1 MNSNFLFSGRSRSQ
15 RVGSKWSARRG
26 FSLVE
31 VMVAMA
37 ILSVLMLIISQMLG
51 QMQRTWSSSVS
62 KLSHFRDGRRVFD
75 VMKRNL
81 SQATLNTY
89 LRYLY
94 AGGGG
99 NPFSPFGAGQNAAEV
114 GDTMPTQYVRFS
126 ELQFIC
132 GPAGRVLPGGGERSN
147 PGHALF
153 FYAPLGFSGTPS
165 NMPSALNGRGYFVE
179 YGGDGEFR
187 PPFLQS
193 KVSERFRYRLMEYLL
208 PTENI
213 TVYDNAL
220 PYAAYATR
228 FNRWA
233 EGNVEAWARP
243 VADNIVA
250 LYVSPKG
257 PLVTTGGG
265 GIVGGGSSGG
275 NRGGDGR
282 SGIAP
287 EYFFNSA
294 DPAFLGGGPQPAYSH
309 QLPPAVEL
317 VMVVIDE
324 QSAVNLARTEGN
336 SAPLDLGSL
345 GLFSQGASEDGF
357 RQDLV
362 RLQEFMNE
370 QKINYRV
377 FTSTVSLRNSRWNG

>member
-1 MNSNFLFSGRSRSQ
+1 MS
-15 RVGSKWSARRG
+15 
-26 FSLVE
+26 
-31 VMVAMA
+31 

-94 AGGGG
+94 KGEGG
-99 NPFSPFGAGQNAAEV
+99 NPFSPFGFGQNASEV

-132 GPAGRVLPGGGERSN
+132 GPTGLVLPGASAN
-147 PGHALF
+147 ATPGHSLF
-153 FYAPLGFSGTPS
+153 FYAPLGFSSTPS
-165 NMPSALNGRGYFVE
+165 NMPSALNGRGYFVQ
-179 YGGDGEFR
+179 YGGDGDFR
-187 PPFLQS
+187 PPFLQG

-213 TVYDNAL
+213 TVYDNTL
-220 PYAAYATR
+220 PFAAYTGK
-228 FNRWA
+228 FNQWA
-233 EGNVEAWARP
+233 EGNADAWSRP
-243 VADNIVA
+243 IADNIVG
-250 LYVSPKG
+250 LYVSPKS
-257 PLVTTGGG
+257 PLAIGGGG
-265 GIVGGGSSGG
+265 GIVGGGAGGGGSG
-275 NRGGDGR
+275 RDGR

-287 EYFFNSA
+287 DYFFNSA
-294 DPAFLGGGPQPAYSH
+294 DPKFLTGGGAQPAYSH

-324 QSAVNLARTEGN
+324 QSAVNLARTQGD
-336 SAPLDLGSL
+336 SAPINLGSL
-345 GLFSQGASEDGF
+345 NLFSQGASEDGF
-357 RQDLV
+357 RRDLG

-370 QKINYRV
+370 QKINYRI
-377 FTSTVSLRNSRWNG
+377 FTSTVALRNSRWNG

>member
-1 MNSNFLFSGRSRSQ
+1 MKSHFSFSGRQWSNQAR
-15 RVGSKWSARRG
+15 SKWSVRRG

-94 AGGGG
+94 GGGG
-99 NPFSPFGAGQNAAEV
+99 ANPFSPFGTGANAAETAN
-114 GDTMPTQYVRFS
+114 TMPLQYVRFS

-132 GPAGRVLPGGGERSN
+132 GPTGQVLPGISPATN

-153 FYAPLGFSGTPS
+153 FYAPLGFSGNPS
-165 NMPSALNGRGYFVE
+165 NMPSALNGRGYFVK
-179 YGGDGEFR
+179 YSGDGNFR
-187 PPFLQS
+187 PPFLQG

-213 TVYDNAL
+213 TVYDNTVPFAS
-220 PYAAYATR
+220 YVGK
-228 FNRWA
+228 FSQWA
-233 EGNVEAWARP
+233 EGNADAWSRP
-243 VADNIVA
+243 VADNIVG
-250 LYVSPKG
+250 LYVSPKS
-257 PLVTTGGG
+257 PLAVGGG
-265 GIVGGGSSGG
+265 GIVGGAAGGSGSG
-275 NRGGDGR
+275 RDGR

-287 EYFFNSA
+287 DYFFNSA
-294 DPAFLGGGPQPAYSH
+294 DPGFLTGGAQPAYSH

-324 QSAVNLARTEGN
+324 QSAVNLARENGD
-336 SAPLDLGSL
+336 SAPLNLGDMD
-345 GLFSQGASEDGF
+345 LFSAGASDDGF
-357 RQDLV
+357 RKDLQ
-362 RLQEFMNE
+362 RLQDYMNE
-370 QKINYRV
+370 QKINFRI
-377 FTSTVSLRNSRWNG
+377 FTATVALRNSRWNG

>member
-1 MNSNFLFSGRSRSQ
+1 
-15 RVGSKWSARRG
+15 
-26 FSLVE
+26 
-31 VMVAMA
+31 MA

-94 AGGGG
+94 AGGGP
-99 NPFSPFGAGQNAAEV
+99 NPFSPFGSGPNAAEV
-114 GDTMPTQYVRFS
+114 GNTLPTQYVRFS

-132 GPAGRVLPGGGERSN
+132 GPLRLVMPGASDQRN
-147 PGHALF
+147 PGHGLF
-153 FYAPLGFSGTPS
+153 FYAPLGFSSGPS

-179 YGGDGEFR
+179 YGGDGSFR
-187 PPFLQS
+187 PPFVQGR
-193 KVSERFRYRLMEYLL
+193 VSERFRYRLMEYLL

-213 TVYDNAL
+213 TVYDNTL
-220 PYAAYATR
+220 PFAAYTAK
-228 FNRWA
+228 FQQWA
-233 EGNVEAWARP
+233 EGNVTAWSRP

-250 LYVSPKG
+250 LYVSPKS
-257 PLVTTGGG
+257 PVALGGG
-265 GIVGGGSSGG
+265 VVGGAQGGTSG
-275 NRGGDGR
+275 NDGR

-287 EYFFNSA
+287 NYFFNSA
-294 DPAFLGGGPQPAYSH
+294 DPSFLGGGVQPAYSH

-324 QSAVNLARTEGN
+324 QSAVNLARTRGD

-345 GLFSQGASEDGF
+345 GLFSQGASDAGF
-357 RQDLV
+357 RQDLQ
-362 RLQEFMNE
+362 RLQDYMND
-370 QKINYRV
+370 QKINFRV
-377 FTSTVSLRNSRWNG
+377 FTSTVALRNSRWNG

>member
-1 MNSNFLFSGRSRSQ
+1 MKSFYPFFESGRFSSIGVRK
-15 RVGSKWSARRG
+15 RVRRG

-94 AGGGG
+94 AGGGP
-99 NPFSPFGAGQNAAEV
+99 NPFSPFGSGPNAAEV
-114 GDTMPTQYVRFS
+114 GNTLPTQYVRFS

-132 GPAGRVLPGGGERSN
+132 GPLRLVMPGASDQRN
-147 PGHALF
+147 PGHGLF
-153 FYAPLGFSGTPS
+153 FYAPLGFSSGPS

-179 YGGDGEFR
+179 YGGDGSFR
-187 PPFLQS
+187 PPFVQGR
-193 KVSERFRYRLMEYLL
+193 VSERFRYRLMEYLL

-213 TVYDNAL
+213 TVYDNTL
-220 PYAAYATR
+220 PFAAYTAK
-228 FNRWA
+228 FQQWA
-233 EGNVEAWARP
+233 EGNVTAWSRP

-250 LYVSPKG
+250 LYVSPTS
-257 PLVTTGGG
+257 PVALGGG
-265 GIVGGGSSGG
+265 VVGGAQGGTSG
-275 NRGGDGR
+275 NDGR

-287 EYFFNSA
+287 SYFFNSA
-294 DPAFLGGGPQPAYSH
+294 DPSFLGGGVQPAYSH

-324 QSAVNLARTEGN
+324 QSAVNLARTRGD

-345 GLFSQGASEDGF
+345 GLFSQGASDAGF
-357 RQDLV
+357 RQDLQ
-362 RLQEFMNE
+362 RLQDYMND
-370 QKINYRV
+370 QKINFRV
-377 FTSTVSLRNSRWNG
+377 FTSTVALRNSRWNG

>member
-1 MNSNFLFSGRSRSQ
+1 MKFFPAFVDPREGQYKSSRSW
-15 RVGSKWSARRG
+15 VSRG

-94 AGGGG
+94 TAGGA
-99 NPFSPFGAGQNAAEV
+99 NPFTPFASGAQAAEV
-114 GDTMPTQYVRFS
+114 PGVVPNQYVRFS

-132 GPAGRVLPGGGERSN
+132 GPSQQVIPGARGASN

-153 FYAPLGFSGTPS
+153 FYAPLGFSSTQSHLPS
-165 NMPSALNGRGYFVE
+165 SLNGRGYFVE
-179 YGGDGEFR
+179 FGGDGSFR
-187 PPFLQS
+187 PPFLQGR
-193 KVSERFRYRLMEYLL
+193 VEERFRYRLMEYLL

-213 TVYDNAL
+213 TVYDNSV
-220 PYAAYATR
+220 PFATYLAS
-228 FNRWA
+228 FTQWA
-233 EGNVEAWARP
+233 EGPVQAWSRP
-243 VADNIVA
+243 VADNIVG
-250 LYVSPKG
+250 LFVSPKS
-257 PLVTTGGG
+257 PTTALGGG
-265 GIVGGGSSGG
+265 V
-275 NRGGDGR
+275 GDGR
-282 SGIAP
+282 SLVAP
-287 EYFFNSA
+287 NYFYNSA
-294 DPAFLGGGPQPAYSH
+294 DPAFLSGGGQPITSH

-324 QSAVNLARTEGN
+324 QSAVDLARREGSGSSLN
-336 SAPLDLGSL
+336 LDSL
-345 GLFSQGASEDGF
+345 GVFAGNASETGF
-357 RQDLV
+357 RQDLD
-362 RLQEFMNE
+362 RLQQFMNS
-370 QKINYRV
+370 QKVNFRV
-377 FTSTVSLRNSRWNG
+377 FTSTVALRNSRWNG